1 MSGWGSIREGSWYL
15 SSLQGLNRNSFI
27 LSGGLLK
34 APMAWDVLVWS
45 GKCGLLL
52 LNCTWH
58 SILSTYLELLSSP
71 SLIWIGLAWN
81 LKEKAEKG
89 SHFPSLI
96 YYVVHRETQ
105 WEQWDRHSY
114 FHWQGQNS
122 EVWRSEPTTKPGP
135 MVRSDG
141 TRKRQKA
148 KRSHVVPS
156 EEPEDE
162 RQMLW

>member
-1 MSGWGSIREGSWYL
+1 
-15 SSLQGLNRNSFI
+15 
-27 LSGGLLK
+27 
-34 APMAWDVLVWS
+34 MAWDVLVWS

-81 LKEKAEKG
+81 LKERQEKAPT
-89 SHFPSLI
+89 FPLLYIMLST
-96 YYVVHRETQ
+96 ETQ

-156 EEPEDE
+156 EERRMRGKCCGSNPCSGAFMQNLFPHLQKQGNKIYFQDW
-162 RQMLW
+162 L